1 MRRRTT
7 QIFAFSF
14 LLVLVLA
21 AAGCGS
27 KKSATTTTTTTATTT
42 EAAATTTTTTAAATT
57 TTAATT
63 PAVTGLGALG
73 SSANCQSLEN
83 LGTAFASAFQ
93 GANGDVAKE
102 AALLKQFADKTPA
115 DIRPDFETLATAFNQ
130 IAADLKGVDLSGGKT
145 PDSATLAKLATLSTQ
160 FTGAKF
166 TQAAANISAWAQKN
180 CGVKVP
186 TG

>member
-7 QIFAFSF
+7 RIFASSF

-27 KKSATTTTTTTATTT
+27 KKTVTTTTTAATTQAAATTTTATTT
-42 EAAATTTTTTAAATT
+42 TTTSAATTGAS
-57 TTAATT
+57 
-63 PAVTGLGALG
+63 GLGSLG
-73 SSANCQSLEN
+73 SSANCKQLEN
-83 LGTAFASAFQ
+83 LGTAFAKAFE

-102 AALLKQFADKTPA
+102 AALLKQFADQTPA
-115 DIRPDFETLATAFNQ
+115 DIRPDFETLSTAFDQ
-130 IAADLKGVDLSGGKT
+130 IAADLKGVDLTGGKT
-145 PDSATLAKLATLSTQ
+145 PDAATLAKLAALSTQ

-166 TQAAANISAWAQKN
+166 KQAAANISAWAQKN
-180 CGVKVP
+180 CGVTTP

>member
-7 QIFAFSF
+7 KILAFSF

-27 KKSATTTTTTTATTT
+27 KKTTTTTTTATTT
-42 EAAATTTTTTAAATT
+42 EAGGTTTTATT
-57 TTAATT
+57 TTATTT
-63 PAVTGLGALG
+63 PAAAGLGALG
-73 SSANCQSLEN
+73 SSANCQQLEN

-102 AALLKQFADKTPA
+102 AALLKKFADQTPS
-115 DIRPDFETLATAFNQ
+115 DIRPDFETLATAFDQ
-130 IAADLKGVDLSGGKT
+130 IAGDLKGVNLSSGKT
-145 PDSATLAKLATLSTQ
+145 PDAATLAKLATLSTQ
-160 FTGAKF
+160 FSGAKF

-180 CGVKVP
+180 CGVKTP
-186 TG
+186 SG

>member
-1 MRRRTT
+1 MRRRTIR
-7 QIFAFSF
+7 IFAFSF
-14 LLVLVLA
+14 LAVLVLA

-42 EAAATTTTTTAAATT
+42 EAGATTTPATTTPAATTSGGS
-57 TTAATT
+57 
-63 PAVTGLGALG
+63 GLGSLS
-73 SSANCQSLEN
+73 SSANCQQLEN

-93 GANGDVAKE
+93 GANGDVKKE
-102 AALLKQFADKTPA
+102 AALLKAFADKTPA
-115 DIRPDFETLATAFNQ
+115 DIRPDFETLASAFDQ
-130 IAADLKGVDLSGGKT
+130 IASDLKGVDLSGGKT
-145 PDSATLAKLATLSTQ
+145 PDAATLAKLATLSTQ

-186 TG
+186 SG